1 METSSKKRPFYI
13 LVASLLLVVGIG
25 TDLYLWYRASHKA
38 LPKSYDKQYQA
49 TQQTE
54 ASIDTAADIKIIR
67 EFYEVSGQDPIP
79 DTIDWMAFRKRH
91 LTQTLIDYIEL
102 IGTHCDYDAMTRS
115 QDTPTSFLKTL
126 RVRAL
131 KGDWYMVSYYADY
144 EKEWMRIPVRMV
156 TDRDGKRKIGF
167 VTDASQ
173 GEKATDSIFYPQ
185 VLRMG
190 KVHRNA
196 QSFLQDFYRSYMS
209 TYLTPDLNAPAYRKW
224 LVNHYVAKALRTD
237 GGDGVLYLLC
247 ELFSTAVSDKHWQPH
262 YQLKPAKQTGWYEAS
277 DGTDA
282 DYGRH
287 YVKVEKAG
295 NDYLITDMKSLEEDD
310 EPEDREECFEIVEQM
325 PEFPGGLRKLL
336 EYLGSHTTYP
346 ESAQKQGL
354 EGRVIISFVVE
365 KDGSIADAKVERSA
379 APDLN
384 TEALRV
390 VRAMPLWKPGMH
402 HGDPVRVKFRVP
414 ITFRLSE

>member
-1 METSSKKRPFYI
+1 METSSKKKPFYI

-156 TDRDGKRKIGF
+156 TDRDGKRKIF
-167 VTDASQ
+167 
-173 GEKATDSIFYPQ
+173 SI
-185 VLRMG
+185 R
-190 KVHRNA
+190 
-196 QSFLQDFYRSYMS
+196 RS
-209 TYLTPDLNAPAYRKW
+209 
-224 LVNHYVAKALRTD
+224 
-237 GGDGVLYLLC
+237 
-247 ELFSTAVSDKHWQPH
+247 
-262 YQLKPAKQTGWYEAS
+262 
-277 DGTDA
+277 
-282 DYGRH
+282 
-287 YVKVEKAG
+287 
-295 NDYLITDMKSLEEDD
+295 
-310 EPEDREECFEIVEQM
+310 
-325 PEFPGGLRKLL
+325 
-336 EYLGSHTTYP
+336 
-346 ESAQKQGL
+346 
-354 EGRVIISFVVE
+354 
-365 KDGSIADAKVERSA
+365 
-379 APDLN
+379 
-384 TEALRV
+384 
-390 VRAMPLWKPGMH
+390 
-402 HGDPVRVKFRVP
+402 
-414 ITFRLSE
+414 